1 MNPFDAIATLILG
14 KIKDGIWAAWL
25 KFLFELTF
33 SAVVSFLFTCGTVLV
48 ATDSAAIA
56 IGSGMI
62 MASLSLTVL
71 FRRESSKLTRGML
84 VVLPS
89 AEAAKELATDFQT
102 IQKTTE
108 DQPKKDQEKKS

>member
-14 KIKDGIWAAWL
+14 KIKDGIWAQWL
-25 KFLFELTF
+25 RFLFELLF
-33 SAVVSFLFTCGTVLV
+33 SAVVSFLFTCGSVLV
-48 ATDSAAIA
+48 STKSAAIA

-62 MASLSLTVL
+62 VASLALTVL
-71 FRRESSKLTRGML
+71 FRRESSKLTKGML

-102 IQKTTE
+102 IEKPTSKDE
-108 DQPKKDQEKKS
+108 DKK

>member
-1 MNPFDAIATLILG
+1 MNPFEAIATFVLG
-14 KIKDGIWAAWL
+14 KIKEGIWAQWL

-48 ATDSAAIA
+48 ATDSVTIA

-62 MASLSLTVL
+62 VAALALTVL

-102 IQKTTE
+102 IQKTNE
-108 DQPKKDQEKKS
+108 DQEKKP

>member
-1 MNPFDAIATLILG
+1 MNPFDAIAALVLG
-14 KIKDGIWAAWL
+14 KIKDGIWAQWL
-25 KFLFELTF
+25 KFMFELLF

-48 ATDSAAIA
+48 ATRSAAVA

-62 MASLSLTVL
+62 VASLSLTVL
-71 FRRESSKLTRGML
+71 FRRESSKLTKGML

-102 IQKTTE
+102 IEK
-108 DQPKKDQEKKS
+108 PNSKDEAQEKK